1 MNTDQRYTR
10 VSNWVAPEQTSA
22 SFVIWPI
29 GAGSDPHPDLA
40 ERASISIDCGA
51 ASVSIRPTV
60 AELRILIETLQ
71 WAIEAQ
77 EVAA

>member
-1 MNTDQRYTR
+1 MNTDRRYAY
-10 VSNWVAPEQTSA
+10 VSNWVAPKQTAA

-29 GAGSDPHPDLA
+29 GVGSDRHPDLA

-60 AELRILIETLQ
+60 AELRTLIETLQ